1 MSGESE
7 RKPPGAESRSTGT
20 AGLWATAAPPAAP
33 PPGSEP
39 GSQEQSATGLRPP
52 RRPVSPWEARRM
64 QLGGGGA
71 LGREAGAIWEARA
84 GGGAAAQQTPTVVS
98 SLAGG
103 GGGLIKESFL
113 LFLH

>member
-1 MSGESE
+1 M
-7 RKPPGAESRSTGT
+7 
-20 AGLWATAAPPAAP
+20 
-33 PPGSEP
+33 GSE
-39 GSQEQSATGLRPP
+39 EDA
-52 RRPVSPWEARRM
+52 AR
-64 QLGGGGA
+64 GGP
-71 LGREAGAIWEARA
+71 LGREAGAIWEVRA